1 MAKRINK
8 EMEDLKKYPGFVSS
22 SEKEGQFEI
31 FLYMH
36 GPEGSPFE
44 GGKYKLKINFT
55 RTSFPFN
62 APNVSMM
69 SKIFHPNFSTSGS
82 ICVDFLKSEWTPAY
96 TILKMISAL
105 ELLLITPNPDSPL
118 NSNAAEILR
127 KDEKMYRQKNLE
139 CIAENEA
146 NNS

>member
-1 MAKRINK
+1 MSKRIMK
-8 EMEDLKKYPGFVSS
+8 ELEEIKKCPGFISS
-22 SEKEGQFEI
+22 TEKDGKFEV
-31 FLYMH
+31 FLYMM

-44 GGKYKLKINFT
+44 GGKYKLKIEFT
-55 RTSFPFN
+55 RSSFPFN

-118 NSNAAEILR
+118 NSNAAEVLR
-127 KDEKMYRQKNLE
+127 KDDNMYRQKNLE
-139 CIAENEA
+139 CIKENEVS
-146 NNS
+146 NI